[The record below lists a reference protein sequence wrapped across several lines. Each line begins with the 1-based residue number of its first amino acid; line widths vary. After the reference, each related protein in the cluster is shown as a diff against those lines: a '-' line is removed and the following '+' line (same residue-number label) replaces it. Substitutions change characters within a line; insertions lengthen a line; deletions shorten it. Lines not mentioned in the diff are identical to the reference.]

1 MVPPA
6 RGVREGLRGGAWSPK
21 LSARRAIQHQGRAA
35 WQSAGKHPSGKTRRV
50 AGSFLDA
57 ENCSSLLA
65 HLAKTDF
72 AWLAVDAS
80 PGVICA
86 SMSAT
91 SGASSGTNRAES
103 SRRIYSESQG
113 PAAPF
118 AGPTAAVAGALAI
131 GANPGPRKG
140 LLKNGRT

>member
-72 AWLAVDAS
+72 AWLSSTPPAGSYAPPCRPLAARAPARTAPNHQGGFIQRAKVRLLHLQAPQRRL
-80 PGVICA
+80 PGRWR
-86 SMSAT
+86 
-91 SGASSGTNRAES
+91 SGQIQAQERGC
-103 SRRIYSESQG
+103 
-113 PAAPF
+113 
-118 AGPTAAVAGALAI
+118 
-131 GANPGPRKG
+131 
-140 LLKNGRT
+140 